1 MQLLHPFSLLLHI
14 HRILSYFSVAF
25 TAFSLTSSVQLFHPV
40 LSFHSVIL
48 SCLIS
53 PAHLLHPVFSLL
65 LFIFLSLLLF
75 LPLPVSHLLYS
86 VFSLPLIYYML
97 PYLFPSVI
105 VTCPVPLFSYPILL
119 TFWFS
124 NCILSSFSFLLSFIA
139 SFIAPLH
146 LLCLVLF
153 FCSAI
158 LSCLIFY
165 AQLLHPVLN
174 LLLS

>member
-1 MQLLHPFSLLLHI
+1 MLSHFSCTFI
-14 HRILSYFSVAF
+14 ASY
-25 TAFSLTSSVQLFHPV
+25 
-40 LSFHSVIL
+40 
-48 SCLIS
+48 LIS
-53 PAHLLHPVFSLL
+53 QLHLLHSVLPPLSSYSTLSYLFIQLFYSVLFLLLIYYILSSLSFLSSFSL
-65 LFIFLSLLLF
+65 FFSFSLSLSLICCTL
-75 LPLPVSHLLYS
+75 

-97 PYLFPSVI
+97 PYLSPSVI

-119 TFWFS
+119 TLWFS

-146 LLCLVLF
+146 LLRLVLF

-165 AQLLHPVLN
+165 AQLLHPVLG